1 MISYVSAVT
10 VAVRDMPEA
19 VAFYVTLGF
28 DVVYGGAEAT
38 FSSLRSGDAYVN
50 LILQPDYTP
59 VWWGRIIFHVED
71 VDALYISIT
80 AHGLTPHNP
89 PRDAAWGERFF
100 HITDPNGHEL
110 SFAKRLAT

>member
-1 MISYVSAVT
+1 MMPYVSAVT
-10 VAVRDMPEA
+10 VAARDMSKA
-19 VAFYVTLGF
+19 LSFYVAIGF
-28 DVVYGGAEAT
+28 NVVYGGPEAT

-50 LILQPDYTP
+50 LSLQADYTP

-71 VDALYISIT
+71 VDALYASIT
-80 AHGLTPHNP
+80 AQGLRPHNL
-89 PRDAAWGERFF
+89 PRDAPWGERFF